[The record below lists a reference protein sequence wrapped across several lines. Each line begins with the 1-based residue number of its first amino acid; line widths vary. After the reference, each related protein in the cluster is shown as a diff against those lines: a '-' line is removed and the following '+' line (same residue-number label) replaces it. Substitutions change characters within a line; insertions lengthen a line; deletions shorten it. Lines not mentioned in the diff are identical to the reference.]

1 MALHITFCYIQSMDE
16 KTPPVHPGAYVR
28 KNILNPRKITV
39 TKVAKLIGISRSGVS
54 NFLNGKVSATP
65 EMAARLERAL
75 GISTRKILDLQTA
88 YDAAVGRTTGAAQ
101 QARAYVP
108 PFLHVQAND
117 LVNWFTTTIPA
128 RTKLSVLLRT
138 LVHSTSHDLQ
148 KVDFPGNDD
157 AERPGWDGFVE
168 AGSGTP
174 WIPSGNSG
182 WEFGV
187 TADIKGKA
195 NGDFAKCVR
204 ATRQADRPNITFVFV
219 IPQRWPGKAAWI
231 ASMKAKRLWKDVRAY
246 DASDLEQWMEQ
257 SLAAQTWFA
266 NQTNRPSNGARTLSR
281 CWTDWANVTD
291 PPLHPLLFS
300 TAIRAWGEKVKG
312 FMENDRAEPL
322 VIAADSVE
330 EALAFLD
337 QVLAGPE
344 LEQHKD
350 RVLVFDEPGVL
361 RKLAQ
366 GNTDFIAV
374 AHTRE
379 VEREFGPY
387 SSALRIIVVYPRN
400 ATNSKPDIVL
410 EPLGYEAFNKALE
423 AMEKKRD
430 DITSLSKKSGHSLT
444 VLRRQLA
451 TIRAIGTPVWAEDP
465 QISSGLIPL
474 VLIGAWDTRNEADQK
489 TLSQLAGDVPFAAL
503 EQRVQELVKLNDAPV
518 WSIGDYRGV
527 ISKIDSLFA
536 IAGAL
541 TKYHLDRFL
550 EVARIVLGEDD
561 PALDLAEKDR
571 WAASIYGKKR
581 EFSGAVREGIA
592 ETLVLLAVHGK
603 NLFGERL
610 GFDGEL
616 AAAKLVRDLLEPLS
630 TRNLEANDRELP
642 LYAETAPGAFLDII
656 ERDLRSA
663 QPEVLGLLRPASAG
677 IFGSCPRTG
686 LLWALEGL
694 AWNPVTFS
702 RVVKILGRLSE
713 VEINDN
719 WGNRPI
725 NSLGSIFRAWMPQT
739 AADHKTR
746 LRAIHMLLEQHPTIG
761 WEICLQQFGDHGNR
775 VGSYNHKP
783 NWRPDGY
790 GFGEAFKTS
799 GPGNAFAL
807 EMVEIALRRPSY
819 TAEMLCDLV
828 GSLRAL
834 GPEFQK
840 RVWKIID
847 AWHKSGADDE
857 DIAEVREKIRVTVLS
872 RRGWKKAD
880 AEGQVN
886 LSKIARVIYE
896 SMLPT
901 DVVNQYEWLFRQSW
915 VEESADELGE
925 VEVDFQ
931 AREKRIKKLRI
942 EALTKIVEARG
953 LAGIFDLAA
962 KGSSQRQ
969 IGVCLA
975 SGILSEDQLS
985 GLVRQC
991 LRLPGDKT
999 GRDGIAA
1006 GAMQAMD
1013 ADRRKSFYE
1022 RLRADLTEDEAL
1034 RLLRLAPYRRATW
1047 ELVDQISAGAHA
1059 TYWRDVVPEYI
1070 FDAADENNESVRR
1083 LLDVKRP
1090 RAAFAAVHCTLD
1102 KIRPPLLV
1110 QMLRD
1115 MAGNSNDK
1123 AGEYQ
1128 LHNHYIQEAFQ
1139 LIDRNPDVSL
1149 EDKAGLEFTYLDVL
1163 ARKLRDGDG
1172 QQIPNLE
1179 RYIEDHPD
1187 LFVRAVAWTYKRQDG
1202 GEDPPEYRVKEGRE
1216 HLANKGHRLL
1226 EALERIPGQGEATEE
1241 AQRNKLSGW
1250 VSVVRGA
1257 CADLARADS
1266 ADLCLGRLFSNAL
1279 IGKDGVWPNE
1289 VVRDVMEDLQSPA
1302 IANGA
1307 HTGVYNARGVH
1318 CRGEGEGGAQERELA
1333 DKYHK
1338 WADALQFTHPFVSSS
1353 LLMMLVKTYEREAEQ
1368 QDTAAGIQRRLR
1380 H

>member
-16 KTPPVHPGAYVR
+16 KTPPVHPGADVR
-28 KNILNPRKITV
+28 KH
-39 TKVAKLIGISRSGVS
+39 
-54 NFLNGKVSATP
+54 
-65 EMAARLERAL
+65 
-75 GISTRKILDLQTA
+75 
-88 YDAAVGRTTGAAQ
+88 
-101 QARAYVP
+101 VP

-128 RTKLSVLLRT
+128 RAKLSVLLRT

-174 WIPSGNSG
+174 WIPSGNSR

-219 IPQRWPGKAAWI
+219 TPRRWPRKAAWT
-231 ASMKAKRLWKDVRAY
+231 ASMKAKQLWKDVRAY

-266 NQTNRPSNGARTLSR
+266 NQTNRPSSGVRALSR

-300 TAIRAWGEKVKG
+300 TAIRAWGDKVKG
-312 FMENDRAEPL
+312 FMEHDRAEPL

-330 EALAFLD
+330 EALAFLG
-337 QVLAGPE
+337 QVLAVPE

-361 RKLAQ
+361 PKLAQ

-400 ATNSKPDIVL
+400 ATNSEPDIVL
-410 EPLGYEAFNKALE
+410 EPLGYDAFNKALE
-423 AMEKKRD
+423 AMGKERD

-451 TIRAIGTPVWAEDP
+451 TIPAIRAPVWAEEP

-474 VLIGAWDTRNEADQK
+474 VLIGAWDTRNEADQT
-489 TLSQLAGDVPFAAL
+489 TLSLLAGDVPFATL
-503 EQRVQELVKLNDAPV
+503 EQHVQELARRNDAPV
-518 WSIGDYRGV
+518 WSIGGYRGV

-536 IAGAL
+536 IKGAF
-541 TKYHLDRFL
+541 TKDDIDRFL
-550 EVARIVLGEDD
+550 DIVHIVLGEDD

-616 AAAKLVRDLLEPLS
+616 AAARLVRELLEPLS

-642 LYAETAPGAFLDII
+642 LYAEAAPGTFLDII
-656 ERDLRSA
+656 ERDLRLA
-663 QPEVLGLLRPASAG
+663 RPAVLGLLRPIGAG
-677 IFGSCPRTG
+677 IFSSCARTG

-694 AWNPVTFS
+694 AWNPQTFP
-702 RVVKILGRLSE
+702 RVVRILGRLCE
-713 VEINDN
+713 IAINDN
-719 WGNRPI
+719 WVNKPI
-725 NSLGSIFRAWMPQT
+725 SSLGSIFRAWMPQT
-739 AADHKTR
+739 AADHDTR
-746 LRAIHMLLEQHPTIG
+746 LRAIHMLLDQRPAIG
-761 WEICLQQFGDHGNR
+761 WKICLEQFGDHGNQ

-783 NWRPDGY
+783 NWRSDGY

-807 EMVEIALRRPSY
+807 AMVEIALSRPSY
-819 TAEMLCDLV
+819 TAAMLCDLV
-828 GSLRAL
+828 GNLRAL
-834 GPEFQK
+834 DLEFQK

-847 AWHKSGADDE
+847 EWHKSGADDE

-872 RRGWKKAD
+872 RRGWKKAG
-880 AEGQVN
+880 AKGQAS
-886 LSKIARVIYE
+886 LSQTARAVYE

-901 DVVNQYEWLFRQSW
+901 DVINQYEWLFRQSW

-925 VEVDFQ
+925 VAVDFQ
-931 AREKRIKKLRI
+931 AREKRIDKLRI
-942 EALTKIVEARG
+942 EALTQIVKARG
-953 LAGIFDLAA
+953 LAGVFDLAA
-962 KGSSQRQ
+962 RGSAQRQ
-969 IGVCLA
+969 IGACLA
-975 SGILSEDQLS
+975 SGILPEDQLS
-985 GLVRQC
+985 SLVRQC
-991 LRLPGDKT
+991 LRLPADKT

-1006 GAMQAMD
+1006 GAMWAME
-1013 ADRRKSFYE
+1013 AHRRKSLYE
-1022 RLRADLTEDEAL
+1022 GLSADLTEDEAL
-1034 RLLRLAPYRRATW
+1034 RLLLLAPYHRATW
-1047 ELVDQISAGAHA
+1047 ELVDQLSAEARV

-1090 RAAFAAVHCTLD
+1090 RAAFAAMRFKLD
-1102 KIRPPLLV
+1102 EIRPPLLI
-1110 QMLRD
+1110 QMLQD
-1115 MAGNSNDK
+1115 IAGDGSDK

-1128 LHNHYIQEAFQ
+1128 LDSHHIQQAFQ
-1139 LIDRNPDVSL
+1139 LVNRNPDISL
-1149 EDKAGLEFTYLDVL
+1149 EDKAGLELAYLDLL
-1163 ARKLRDGDG
+1163 ARKFGNGDG

-1179 RYIEDHPD
+1179 RYIEDHPA
-1187 LFVRAVAWTYKRQDG
+1187 LFVQAVVWAYKRKDG
-1202 GEDPPEYRVKEGRE
+1202 AEEPPEYRVTEGRE
-1216 HLANKGHRLL
+1216 HLAIRGHRLL
-1226 EALERIPGQGEATEE
+1226 EALERTPGQGKATEQE
-1241 AQRNKLSGW
+1241 QRNTLSEW
-1250 VSVVRGA
+1250 VATVRKS
-1257 CADLARADS
+1257 CADLDRADS
-1266 ADLCLGRLFSNAL
+1266 ADVCLGRLFSNAPV
-1279 IGKDGVWPNE
+1279 GKDGVWPNE
-1289 VVRDVMEDLQSPA
+1289 VVRDVMEDLRSQK

-1307 HTGVYNARGVH
+1307 HTGIYNARGAH
-1318 CRGEGEGGAQERELA
+1318 CRGEGGAQERELA
-1333 DKYHK
+1333 DKYRK
-1338 WADALQFTHPFVSSS
+1338 WADALKFTHPFVSSS
-1353 LLMMLVKTYEREAEQ
+1353 LLMMLVNTYKREAEQ
-1368 QDTAAGIQRRLR
+1368 QDTEAGIRRRLR